1 LLTLSQSN
9 APFSAEARDARVS
22 KEYAAGL
29 RRLIKRRHA
38 IASVSPYLVA
48 VVGFAQEWLYENGT
62 LCYFRGSQ
70 LRILDL
76 HRSARD
82 EIVVDLRTLLDGT
95 LDVFRTRQKLKRKLL
110 YYSHN
115 IVSCLYSQT
124 SRGQVGCR
132 SWLVV
137 FNALE
142 GRIITLHEL
151 AFTSKLFVRNDDR
164 FLYYG
169 TTIGPDD
176 DSADLWTITGFD
188 LTART
193 WLDRP
198 LNVPHMIGTDIG
210 STVCFEIIDGYFYGL
225 SNQRSLDVEEVDWLS
240 YYSCFRF
247 PLERRGLA
255 RVEEPLDRQLWRRD
269 HTDGPIDDRWTFLR
283 LFKDETTG
291 QLKVVESR
299 KEWLLACITP
309 RRTYYTTEISFD
321 KAVKVDESPSDIPA
335 VKTQQGEV
343 SRGQPRDPHMVHPG
357 DDTSTMSVT
366 LTKCPIRSYYSA
378 CQTFIDLVD
387 DSTSFDP
394 RDQRLRL
401 RGGTRS
407 LWAPGERRPQPPRPP
422 ATGGEEQDHET
433 LLRQIDDLYKSETGL
448 FWPPEQ
454 DPSAAADGG
463 GALADL
469 YQVLNPPGYVGS
481 PQGSWDER
489 SMVYATGGNNGTV
502 GGLKA
507 LVFVSWDPSIYL
519 AGTAAY
525 PGDFLASSTADG
537 SPRTD
542 CLPHR
547 PRQAGDNNADGKDTA
562 GRCPTSQPDATSSS
576 CSGAGHTTRASAV
589 AWRTVEPARYR
600 EIARGYHFAR

>member
-1 LLTLSQSN
+1 
-9 APFSAEARDARVS
+9 
-22 KEYAAGL
+22 
-29 RRLIKRRHA
+29 
-38 IASVSPYLVA
+38 VSPYLVA

-76 HRSARD
+76 HRSATH
-82 EIVVDLRTLLDGT
+82 EIVVDLRTLLDGA

-124 SRGQVGCR
+124 SRDQFGCR

-151 AFTSKLFVRNDDR
+151 AFTSKLFVRNNDH

-169 TTIGPDD
+169 TTIGADD
-176 DSADLWTITGFD
+176 DGADRWTITGFD
-188 LTART
+188 LTARK

-198 LNVPHMIGTDIG
+198 LNIPHMIGTDIG
-210 STVCFEIIDGYFYGL
+210 STVCFEIFDGYFYGL
-225 SNQRSLDVEEVDWLS
+225 SNQRSLDIEEVDWLS

-247 PLERRGLA
+247 PLDCRGFA
-255 RVEEPLDRQLWRRD
+255 HVEEPLDRQLWRRD

-291 QLKVVESR
+291 QLKVLESR

-309 RRTYYTTEISFD
+309 RRTYYTTEISFE
-321 KAVKVDESPSDIPA
+321 KAVKVDETPSDIPA

-343 SRGQPRDPHMVHPG
+343 LRSQPRDPHMVHPG

-366 LTKCPIRSYYSA
+366 LTKCPIRSYYPA

-407 LWAPGERRPQPPRPP
+407 LWAPGERRPRTSQPAAR
-422 ATGGEEQDHET
+422 GERQDHET

-454 DPSAAADGG
+454 DPSAADGG
-463 GALADL
+463 GPLADL
-469 YQVLNPPGYVGS
+469 YQVLNPPGYVGN

-525 PGDFLASSTADG
+525 PGDLLASSTADG

-547 PRQAGDNNADGKDTA
+547 PRQAEENKGDEKDTA
-562 GRCPTSQPDATSSS
+562 GRCPTARPDATSSCPGGS
-576 CSGAGHTTRASAV
+576 HSSINAV